1 VRGGHYKCHAE
12 DFLELLLSK
21 TEGVPQACEILD
33 LNDSW
38 AGHGLLLSPLAVV
51 VYVNLV
57 YLLKKQRFMLR
68 VFK

>member
-1 VRGGHYKCHAE
+1 MLKISLNCFCRRQKGYHR
-12 DFLELLLSK
+12 L
-21 TEGVPQACEILD
+21 EILD